1 MGKVQKLFLFLFR
14 QDWWVGLKK
23 VQQLLYRLPSRME
36 NNARMDERKKGMRK
50 DLLKTKADVEK
61 EGKEPAAV
69 LVTFVRISTKN
80 VFLWTKTQQFKYD
93 DPFQLFN
100 SVCASGRN
108 WAVGSVIFPDW
119 PFSVLCCIKR
129 AKFEMLLN
137 LSVLLITRLTF
148 YTIFNQRK
156 GRRKCVLWSVLP
168 FPFSI
173 TLYAQQYMCVY
184 NLNFWNLQFLFAS

>member
-1 MGKVQKLFLFLFR
+1 MTLSNSSIV
-14 QDWWVGLKK
+14 
-23 VQQLLYRLPSRME
+23 
-36 NNARMDERKKGMRK
+36 
-50 DLLKTKADVEK
+50 
-61 EGKEPAAV
+61 
-69 LVTFVRISTKN
+69 FVRLEEIER
-80 VFLWTKTQQFKYD
+80 FFFFW
-93 DPFQLFN
+93 
-100 SVCASGRN
+100 
-108 WAVGSVIFPDW
+108 SVIFPDW
-119 PFSVLCCIKR
+119 PFSVLYCIKR

-184 NLNFWNLQFLFAS
+184 NLKFWNLQFLFAS